1 MNDFEIQRR
10 LRELNAP
17 RAPQNDLWSG
27 IAERIAAEEAVAR
40 SAQRRR
46 NWLPLAAAASL
57 LVAVVTGSVMLGMR
71 GAGQDIAL
79 QAANEPSIND
89 SASSIS
95 AQKLREFARGTREYS
110 RAPGGDPRLVGA
122 AVVLDAAHAELEQ
135 ALEQRPDA
143 VFLVSL
149 LNRTNARRMK
159 LDHFG
164 ANAG

>member
-1 MNDFEIQRR
+1 MNDFELQRQ
-10 LRELNAP
+10 LRAMNEPLP
-17 RAPQNDLWSG
+17 PQNDLWSC
-27 IAERIAAEEAVAR
+27 IAARIAAEEAVTA
-40 SAQRRR
+40 AARRR
-46 NWLPLAAAASL
+46 KARLPLAAAAAL
-57 LVAVVTGSVMLGMR
+57 LAFVVTGSLVLGLR
-71 GAGQDIAL
+71 GPG
-79 QAANEPSIND
+79 ND
-89 SASSIS
+89 VAQQTVTDPAMAS
-95 AQKLREFARGTREYS
+95 AQKLRDFARDARASS

-159 LDHFG
+159 LDHFA

>member
-1 MNDFEIQRR
+1 MTDFETQRR
-10 LRELNAP
+10 LREMNTPLP
-17 RAPQNDLWSG
+17 PQNDLWSG
-27 IAERIAAEEAVAR
+27 IAARIAAEEVLSHTAR
-40 SAQRRR
+40 RRR
-46 NWLPLAAAASL
+46 NWLPLAAAAAL
-57 LVAVVTGSVMLGMR
+57 LVAVVTGSVVLGMR
-71 GAGQDIAL
+71 SSEQNLAIQAGSDQ
-79 QAANEPSIND
+79 
-89 SASSIS
+89 SSGDNPATIS
-95 AQKLREFARGTREYS
+95 AQKLREFARGGRDHS

-122 AVVLDAAHAELEQ
+122 AVVLDTAHAELEQ